1 MQLKTIN
8 NFFLARNEKDFL
20 KISKSEFDQVNC
32 FCDDVFFAIEMM
44 KKYALQ
50 GTLILPSRFALD
62 KQKFEKFKHSGFK
75 FSVFVDLLDDDDI
88 LNRVSLLKLPTT
100 TLLYENLTRTGQIS
114 QKFGGKMPAQAL
126 EDLGF
131 WDHECQIVGGMYA
144 DKDDLQ
150 ILGEH
155 NAKITICPRAFAE
168 KGATFVNL
176 KLLARYPV
184 KLSLGTYDFPEVDL
198 ERELEFLRLTSCALF
213 EDPYAVTIKELK
225 KLTQGEKI

>member
-1 MQLKTIN
+1 MQSNFIN
-8 NFFLARNEKDFL
+8 NFFLAKDEKDFL

-114 QKFGGKMPAQAL
+114 QKFGGKMPAQVL

-131 WDHECQIVGGMYA
+131 LDRECRIVGGMYA

-150 ILGEH
+150 ILGDYDTE
-155 NAKITICPRAFAE
+155 IVVCPRAFAQ
-168 KGATFVNL
+168 KGSTFVNL
-176 KLLARYPV
+176 KLLSKYSI
-184 KLSLGTYDFPEVDL
+184 KLSLGTYDFQEVNL
-198 ERELEFLRLTSCALF
+198 EKEIEFLKLTNCALF
-213 EDPYAVTIKELK
+213 EDPFAVTNENIQ
-225 KLTQGEKI
+225 KLLQGEKL